1 MTDIADIECYIN
13 KVSSNI
19 HMFVKVNYIRITQSP
34 QKVVIDINMVDKPDG
49 KTELKRD
56 RINL

>member
-1 MTDIADIECYIN
+1 
-13 KVSSNI
+13 
-19 HMFVKVNYIRITQSP
+19 MFVKVNYIRITQSP

>member
-49 KTELKRD
+49 EAELK
-56 RINL
+56 